1 MFKTSLRGINA
12 SGSLKG
18 AILEDVVI
26 LAGTRTAIGD
36 FGGSLKDVAPWQLGR
51 IVISEAIARAGIA
64 AKDVGHV
71 VMGQVIQSE
80 PRDAY
85 LARIAAIASGIP
97 DRTPALTLNRLCGS
111 SVQAIISAAQ
121 MIALGEC
128 EIAVAGGAESM
139 SQSPYVTKAM
149 RWGRRLGDEVMVDAL
164 SAVLTDPFGAGHM
177 GVTAE
182 NVAERHAISREA
194 QDALAAQSHA
204 RAARAI
210 AEGRFK
216 SQIVAVE
223 VRERGKLRSFDV
235 DEHVRQDVSS
245 ESLASLKPI
254 FKPEGGT
261 VTAGNASGI
270 SDGGAAVI
278 LASERTAQ
286 ARGLQPMGRV
296 VAWGHAGVAPEVMG
310 LGPVE
315 AVPIALARAGLTLAD
330 MDVIEANEAFAAQA
344 CAVSKLLGF
353 DPEKVNPNGSGI
365 GLGHP
370 VGATGAILTVK
381 ALYELTRTGGRYALV
396 TMCIG
401 GGQGIAMIIERLG
414 PRLS

>member
-1 MFKTSLRGINA
+1 MHV

-64 AKDVGHV
+64 AEDVGHV

-182 NVAERHAISREA
+182 NVAKRHGISREA

-223 VRERGKLRSFDV
+223 VRERGKVRSFEV

-270 SDGGAAVI
+270 NDGGAAVI

-353 DPEKVNPNGSGI
+353 DPEKVNPNGSGSA
-365 GLGHP
+365 L
-370 VGATGAILTVK
+370 AIRW
-381 ALYELTRTGGRYALV
+381 ARPEP
-396 TMCIG
+396 C
-401 GGQGIAMIIERLG
+401 
-414 PRLS
+414 

>member
-1 MFKTSLRGINA
+1 MPYSFSPVCVDTGC
-12 SGSLKG
+12 
-18 AILEDVVI
+18 EDVQG
-26 LAGTRTAIGD
+26 L
-36 FGGSLKDVAPWQLGR
+36 
-51 IVISEAIARAGIA
+51 
-64 AKDVGHV
+64 
-71 VMGQVIQSE
+71 QVF
-80 PRDAY
+80 RD
-85 LARIAAIASGIP
+85 
-97 DRTPALTLNRLCGS
+97 DRL
-111 SVQAIISAAQ
+111 
-121 MIALGEC
+121 IALFVRLESDRHSDHQGCWFLE
-128 EIAVAGGAESM
+128 AGFGRCAAM
-139 SQSPYVTKAM
+139 SA
-149 RWGRRLGDEVMVDAL
+149 G
-164 SAVLTDPFGAGHM
+164 PFG
-177 GVTAE
+177 
-182 NVAERHAISREA
+182 R
-194 QDALAAQSHA
+194 
-204 RAARAI
+204 
-210 AEGRFK
+210 
-216 SQIVAVE
+216 VE
-223 VRERGKLRSFDV
+223 VRERGKVRSFEV

-270 SDGGAAVI
+270 NDGGAAVI
-278 LASERTAQ
+278 LASERMAQ

-296 VAWGHAGVAPEVMG
+296 VALGHAGVAPEVMG

-315 AVPIALARAGLTLAD
+315 AVPIALARAGLSLAD

-370 VGATGAILTVK
+370 VGATGAMLTVK